1 MRSAPVAGV
10 GCGARRLGVLA
21 TLSMLMII
29 GCADEAPR
37 RSCSLQVW
45 ATPSRPGAQLQVIGS
60 WDEWLTPGIPMQAAD
75 DPPWQVAHI
84 DGDAPP
90 GEHGY
95 LILEDG
101 KHRLDEHNPLT
112 TFWAE
117 QDDLEVSLLIVPD
130 CEQPAL
136 VIESASVDEQ
146 GALAVQARFT
156 AGRDGAAVVS
166 ASASAIDTASRT
178 EVERAATIE
187 AGSGAVS
194 LTLPAAVRGRHTVTL
209 TARDAHGRSASAT
222 ASAFVDPLAATWH
235 EGLLY
240 QVVTDRFRGDGGVA
254 LEPPATP
261 GSRAGGTLD
270 GITAEIERGTFAAMG
285 VTGLWISPV
294 YTNPVEARD
303 GRGDGHMYEGYHGY
317 WPMDPRGVDPRIG
330 GEAALERL
338 VAAAH
343 ADGMRVLLD
352 VVPNHVYEDSPRFT
366 DRPNDRWFNFADPPC
381 VCGLGSCDWGRFIL
395 TCWFTDYLPDLRL
408 QEPATLAMV
417 SDDLLWWTRRFG
429 VDGLRVDAVPM
440 IPRAASRRMAH
451 ELRRGLQGE
460 PPFLIGEVYT
470 GAGAWGVDAIRYY
483 LGPDGLDS
491 VFDFPLMWAIRDAV
505 AHESAGYDEVEDM
518 LAQIETSTAG
528 SGAVLGQLIG
538 NHDTTR
544 FFSEAHGDAGGDPW
558 AAPSEQ
564 ADDPVAF
571 ARQRTALTLLL
582 TLPGLPVLFYGDEI
596 GLAGANDPDN
606 RRVLP
611 DWAQLAPEQLATRS
625 LVQRL
630 GTLRRCLPALQT
642 GARRALAIEDRVYVY
657 MRGEDA
663 LVLLSSDA
671 AARTVAVPGGLAAG
685 AYVDVLTGE
694 SLDFTADGA
703 QVNLGPRQSRV
714 LVRADS
720 GCAD

>member
-1 MRSAPVAGV
+1 MAWLV
-10 GCGARRLGVLA
+10 
-21 TLSMLMII
+21 

-37 RSCSLQVW
+37 RSCAVQVW
-45 ATPSRPGAQLQVIGS
+45 AMPSRPDAQLQVIGS
-60 WDEWLTPGIPMQAAD
+60 WDGWLTPGIPMRAAD
-75 DPPWQVAHI
+75 DPPWLVARV
-84 DGDAPP
+84 DGEAPP

-101 KHRLDEHNPLT
+101 EHRIDEHNPLT

-117 QDDLEVSLLIVPD
+117 QSDLEVSLMIVPD

-136 VIESASVDEQ
+136 VIEEVGVDAQ
-146 GALAVQARFT
+146 GELAVRARFE
-156 AGRDGAAVVS
+156 AASDGAAVVS
-166 ASASAIDTASRT
+166 ASAVATNTATFVDR
-178 EVERAATIE
+178 ERAAEVTGQE
-187 AGSGAVS
+187 VS
-194 LTLPAAVRGRHTVTL
+194 LGVPAAVRGRHTVTL
-209 TARDAHGRSASAT
+209 TARDGKGRMASAT
-222 ASAFVDPLAATWH
+222 ASAFVEPLAAGWDD
-235 EGLLY
+235 GLLY

-254 LEPPATP
+254 LDPPATP

-294 YTNPVEARD
+294 YTNPIEARD

-317 WPMDPRGVDPRIG
+317 WPREPRAVDPRIG

-343 ADGMRVLLD
+343 AGGIRVLLD
-352 VVPNHVYEDSPRFT
+352 VVPNHVYEESPRFT
-366 DRPNDRWFNFADPPC
+366 ERPNDRWFNFAVPTC
-381 VCGLGSCDWGRFIL
+381 VCGIGSCDWGSHIQR
-395 TCWFTDYLPDLRL
+395 CWFTDYLPDLRM
-408 QEPATLAMV
+408 QEPAALAMAY
-417 SDDLLWWTRRFG
+417 DDLLWWTRRFG
-429 VDGLRVDAVPM
+429 VDGLRIDAVPM
-440 IPRAASRRMAH
+440 MPRAATRRMAH

-460 PPFLIGEVYT
+460 APFLIGEVYT
-470 GAGAWGVDAIRYY
+470 GAGAWGVDVIRYY

-505 AHESAGYDEVEDM
+505 AHETTGFAAVEAM
-518 LAQIETSTAG
+518 LVQIEEATAG
-528 SGAVLGQLIG
+528 SGAVLGQILG

-558 AAPSEQ
+558 AAPAEQ
-564 ADDPVAF
+564 ADDALAF
-571 ARQRTALTLLL
+571 ARLRTGLTMLL

-611 DWAQLAPEQLATRS
+611 EWTGLGVEQRATRS

-630 GTLRRCLPALQT
+630 GTLRRCSPALRT
-642 GARRALAIEDRVYVY
+642 GARRAVQVEDRLYVY
-657 MRGEDA
+657 SRGEQA
-663 LVLLSSDA
+663 LVLLSSDPT
-671 AARTVAVPGGLAAG
+671 ARTVAVPGVLAVG
-685 AYVDVLTGE
+685 EYVDVLTGE
-694 SLDFTADGA
+694 ALLFTPDGA
-703 QVNLGPRQSRV
+703 QVSLGPRQSRV

-720 GCAD
+720 GCAG

>member
-1 MRSAPVAGV
+1 M
-10 GCGARRLGVLA
+10 LA
-21 TLSMLMII
+21 TLSMMMLV

-37 RSCSLQVW
+37 RSCSVQVW
-45 ATPSRPGAQLQVIGS
+45 ATPARPGAQLQVIGS
-60 WDEWLTPGIPMQAAD
+60 WNGWLTPGIPMQPAD
-75 DPPWQVAHI
+75 EPPWMVASV
-84 DGDAPP
+84 DGEVAP

-101 KHRLDEHNPLT
+101 EHRLDEHNPLT

-117 QDDLEVSLLIVPD
+117 QDDLEVSLLLVPD

-136 VIESASVDEQ
+136 VIESASVDAN

-156 AGRDGAAVVS
+156 AASDGAAVVS
-166 ASASAIDTASRT
+166 ASATATDTATRGL
-178 EVERAATIE
+178 VERTATIE
-187 AGSGAVS
+187 AGSGEVS
-194 LTLPAAVRGRHTVTL
+194 LTVPAAVRGRHTVTL
-209 TARDAHGRSASAT
+209 TARDAQGRSASAT
-222 ASAFVDPLAATWH
+222 ASAFVEPLAAGWD

-254 LEPPATP
+254 LDPPATP

-303 GRGDGHMYEGYHGY
+303 GRGDGRMYEGYHGY
-317 WPMDPRGVDPRIG
+317 WPTDPRGVDPRIG
-330 GEAALERL
+330 GEAGLERL
-338 VAAAH
+338 VATAH
-343 ADGMRVLLD
+343 AAGMRVLLD

-366 DRPNDRWFNFADPPC
+366 ARPSDRWFNLEDPPC
-381 VCGLGSCDWGRFIL
+381 VCGLGSCDWGRHIL
-395 TCWFTDYLPDLRL
+395 SCWFTDYLPDLRL
-408 QEPATLAMV
+408 QEPAALAMV
-417 SDDLLWWTRRFG
+417 YEDLLWWTRRFG

-440 IPRAASRRMAH
+440 MPRAATRRMAH

-460 PPFLIGEVYT
+460 PPFLIGEVFT
-470 GAGAWGVDAIRYY
+470 GAGSWGVDMIRYY

-505 AHESAGYDEVEDM
+505 AHESAGYDAVDAMLEQVE
-518 LAQIETSTAG
+518 AQTAG
-528 SGAVLGQLIG
+528 SGAVLGQIIG
-538 NHDTTR
+538 NHDVTR

-558 AAPSEQ
+558 TAPSEQ
-564 ADDPVAF
+564 AEDPVAF

-611 DWAQLAPEQLATRS
+611 DWATLAPEQAATRA

-630 GTLRRCLPALQT
+630 GTLRRCLPALRT
-642 GARRALAIEDRVYVY
+642 GARRALTIEDRLYVY
-657 MRGEDA
+657 MRGEEA

-671 AARTVAVPGGLAAG
+671 LARTIAVPGGLAAG

-694 SLDFTADGA
+694 SVAFTADGA
-703 QVNLGPRQSRV
+703 QVSLGPRQSRV

-720 GCAD
+720 GCAG